1 MEHLYSSS
9 ERFLLHLCT
18 LLQQFSDRN
27 GPAEDCLREICHA
40 EVLFHP
46 GSELSTVHVRRMY
59 ATKTQLHSSGSAPT
73 MGGDVQLLDALD
85 REEDPILRFISI
97 ATRSGLFVLFAD
109 IQLERLIG
117 IVRSPKSMEHILA
130 TVDSTDATLFVH
142 TRKVLADAPPAS
154 IHSEFDF

>member
-18 LLQQFSDRN
+18 LLQQFSDRS

-46 GSELSTVHVRRMY
+46 GSELSTVHIRRMY
-59 ATKTQLHSSGSAPT
+59 TTRTQLHSSDSAT
-73 MGGDVQLLDALD
+73 TTAGDIQLLDALD
-85 REEDPILRFISI
+85 REQDPVLRFISI
-97 ATRSGLFVLFAD
+97 ATRSGLFVLFTD
-109 IQLERLIG
+109 VRLERLIG

-130 TVDSTDATLFVH
+130 SVDSTDATLFVH

-154 IHSEFDF
+154 IHPGFDF